1 MANLNPKP
9 RVAVSV
15 SAAQLS
21 ALADQL
27 TEWAQSLKKIAE
39 AAESQPNSEIAVF
52 NWQSLPKGLSLIS
65 SFVTRAQESRRQVLM
80 GNPWVAG
87 QFMPTSRAAKQSA
100 VAAESERLQAEADEL
115 AKEIGT
121 RVPEPTPRTTAKS
134 PPNTKAKRKA

>member
-1 MANLNPKP
+1 MLMANLNPKP

-27 TEWAQSLKKIAE
+27 SEWAQSLKRIAE
-39 AAESQPNSEIAVF
+39 TAESQANGEIAVF

-87 QFMPTSRAAKQSA
+87 QFMPTSRAAKQTA
-100 VAAESERLQAEADEL
+100 VDTEEETKDVADSMAAEIEGRLGKA
-115 AKEIGT
+115 
-121 RVPEPTPRTTAKS
+121 TPK
-134 PPNTKAKRKA
+134 PPAATKKQTKRKAE